1 MAKKFD
7 PKKDLRNRV
16 AASEKFA
23 RRDETYDSYN
33 ETTGEYYGKIGPKRG
48 EYVDLYDD
56 VTRFYNEV
64 KSLGADERANSD
76 FNFTQAG
83 KNTVKGRQYLNPNT
97 IGGGPRGASESYK
110 GGRQVKYGTVAG
122 PKTARNLADMAKARK
137 MNEKRDKNNMM
148 LRRGKGR

>member
-23 RRDETYDSYN
+23 RRDETYTSYN
-33 ETTGEYYGKIGPKRG
+33 ESTGKPYTVKPKRG
-48 EYVDLYDD
+48 EYVPLYDD
-56 VTRFYNEV
+56 VTKFYNEIV
-64 KSLGADERANSD
+64 KYGHEGRGGGD
-76 FNFTQAG
+76 FPEAQAK
-83 KNTVKGRQYLNPNT
+83 KNTIKGRQYLDSTQGQNL
-97 IGGGPRGASESYK
+97 GAYGTLGK
-110 GGRQVKYGTVAG
+110 RVKYGTIAG
-122 PKTARNLADMAKARK
+122 PKTVTNLVDMAKARK